1 MDRKKLKIG
10 AYFIPKEVCMA
21 HNPVCILID
30 AVRASCTIATFFDKK
45 AESVILIED
54 EYSYFKN
61 HPEAAQNPYCLSAE
75 KKDGSRAE
83 LAEVSP
89 SLIELETKP
98 SYTGKHVLFR
108 TTNGTVGVRTL
119 SELGAED
126 ILIGSMLNCDAV
138 AKTAVDLAIKK
149 NTEVCTVCAGR
160 EDGRIY
166 CIDDTYCSGVL
177 ISRMKAYAET
187 IGLEPELQDAAKIAC
202 GMQKLYKNAEE
213 AYRCS
218 GTGEI
223 MRRLRQEEDLVL
235 CARYNVMNVVPYMD
249 KVNEDGSIALCI

>member
-10 AYFIPKEVCMA
+10 AYFIPKEVCMD

-54 EYSYFKN
+54 EYAYFKS
-61 HPEAAQNPYCLSAE
+61 HPEATKNPYCLSAE
-75 KKDGSRAE
+75 KKDGSRAD

-89 SLIELETKP
+89 SLIELKTRP
-98 SYTGKHVLFR
+98 SYEGKHILFR
-108 TTNGTVGVRTL
+108 TTNGTVGVRSL
-119 SELGAED
+119 RELGAED

-138 AKTAVDLAIKK
+138 AKAAVDLAIKK
-149 NTEVCTVCAGR
+149 NTGVCTVCAGR
-160 EDGRIY
+160 EDGQIY

-177 ISRMKAYAET
+177 IRSMKAYAES
-187 IGLEPELQDAAKIAC
+187 IGWEPELQDAAKIAC
-202 GMQKLYKNAEE
+202 GMQRLYKDAEE

-223 MRRLRQEEDLVL
+223 MRRLSQEEDLVL
-235 CARYNVMNVVPYMD
+235 CARHNITDVVPYLD
-249 KVNEDGSIALCI
+249 KVNEDGSIALSI

>member
-1 MDRKKLKIG
+1 MDQ
-10 AYFIPKEVCMA
+10 
-21 HNPVCILID
+21 NPVCILID
-30 AVRASCTIATFFDKK
+30 AVRASCTIATFFEKK

-54 EYSYFKN
+54 EYAYFKE
-61 HPEAAQNPYCLSAE
+61 HPEAAKAPYCLSAE

-89 SLIELETKP
+89 SLIELKMHP
-98 SYTGKHVLFR
+98 SYAGKRVLFR
-108 TTNGTVGVRTL
+108 TTNGTVGVRSL
-119 SELGAED
+119 SELGAEH

-138 AKTAVDLAIKK
+138 AKAAVDLAVEK
-149 NTEVCTVCAGR
+149 NMGICTVCAGR
-160 EDGRIY
+160 EDGHIY

-177 ISRMKAYAET
+177 ISSMKTYAES

-202 GMQKLYKNAEE
+202 GMQRLYKDAEE

-223 MRRLRQEEDLVL
+223 MRRLSQEEDLVL
-235 CARYNVMNVVPYMD
+235 CAQHNVTDVVPYLD
-249 KVNEDGSIALCI
+249 SVHEDGSITLSI